1 MKNFFLFDRP
11 NVQIIQRIW
20 TQEVEVVV
28 YNLQN
33 LLLYQRD
40 PKMIETVQRPLV
52 SRMSADIIILT
63 FVKMVVDLEH
73 IFVMFNIKESIMIEH
88 FKRIGHLMVTDQSIR
103 ETQIKI
109 QYDVHQMMTLFYD
122 QVILFV
128 ILKPMTMNRCEG
140 IDKDHLV
147 RSILFAVVFM

>member
-1 MKNFFLFDRP
+1 
-11 NVQIIQRIW
+11 
-20 TQEVEVVV
+20 
-28 YNLQN
+28 
-33 LLLYQRD
+33 
-40 PKMIETVQRPLV
+40 
-52 SRMSADIIILT
+52 
-63 FVKMVVDLEH
+63 
-73 IFVMFNIKESIMIEH
+73 MFNIKESIMIEH
-88 FKRIGHLMVTDQSIR
+88 LKRIGHLMVIDQSVR

-109 QYDVHQMMTLFYD
+109 QYDIHQMMTLFYD